1 MKNIL
6 LILYILPFFSLS
18 QNKNNNDFILFLKN
32 QNISAKEYVLNQF
45 KKYDIV
51 IICER
56 SHKEFTQYELIREII
71 EDEYFINNV
80 GHIFTELG
88 SVSIDE
94 RLNEFLLSKKI
105 SATDTEKRLLSVY
118 RDMFDQPYWE
128 PYSYPWL
135 INAVFNINQNLS
147 DNLKIQ
153 MHPSDFSFEWSKIKS
168 SEDYKKYYNNQG
180 YRDSVMGIN
189 IAKKYDKLKKKK
201 ALVIMNYKHAFLKSH
216 VFLNQHLHN
225 TGEYLFNRYKN
236 KVAGI
241 YLMGLAIPKENDYT
255 IVQNGKWDYYLEL
268 LNKISIGFNL
278 KNTPFGKADF
288 DVIPPES
295 NGKYTYK
302 YEDMFS
308 GLIYYKPI
316 KEHYLKTGW
325 LNFASDDFLPELR
338 RRTDIFIEAM
348 DINLSQEQ
356 KEQLILNHNKID
368 SLKYPQHQL
377 LLEKINRHK
386 E

>member
-6 LILYILPFFSLS
+6 LILCMLPFFSLS
-18 QNKNNNDFILFLKN
+18 QNKSDNFTSFLKN
-32 QNISAKEYVLNQF
+32 QNTSAKDYVINQF

-56 SHKEFTQYELIREII
+56 SHKEFTQYELIKEII
-71 EDEYFINNV
+71 QDEYFINNV

-88 SVSIDE
+88 SVSMDS
-94 RLNEFLLSKKI
+94 RLNEFLLSKNI
-105 SATDTEKRLLSVY
+105 FFEDSEKRLLNVY

-135 INAVFNINQNLS
+135 INTVFNINQNLPS
-147 DNLKIQ
+147 NLKIQ
-153 MHPSDFSFEWSKIKS
+153 IHPSDFSFDWSKIKS
-168 SEDYKKYYNNQG
+168 VEDYKKYYNSQN
-180 YRDSVMGIN
+180 YRDSVMCIN

-216 VFLNQHLHN
+216 IFLNQQLHN

-241 YLMGLAIPKENDYT
+241 YLMGLAIPQVNNYT
-255 IVQNGKWDYYLEL
+255 IVQNGKWDYYFEL
-268 LNKISIGFNL
+268 LNKRSIGFNL

-288 DVIPPES
+288 DVIPPDS
-295 NGKYTYK
+295 NGNYTYK
-302 YEDMFS
+302 YEEMFT
-308 GLIYYKPI
+308 GLVYYKPV

-325 LNFASDDFLPELR
+325 PNFATDDFVPELR

-348 DINLSQEQ
+348 DINLSPEQ
-356 KEQLILNHNKID
+356 KEQLIFDHNKID
-368 SLKYPQHQL
+368 SLKYPQQEL
-377 LLEKINRHK
+377 LLEKINQHK